1 MFSLLYQLCCACRR
15 LLTMP
20 VIPKI
25 RPGADPERIRYTVT
39 DYEHQAERQTVP
51 AEPVPPARLR
61 RNRMIALIT
70 VLLLILII
78 ISFVL

>member
-1 MFSLLYQLCCACRR
+1 MLSLPEIVDDARYPENQTRSRAGAS
-15 LLTMP
+15 
-20 VIPKI
+20 
-25 RPGADPERIRYTVT
+25 RP
-39 DYEHQAERQTVP
+39 
-51 AEPVPPARLR
+51 LR

>member
-1 MFSLLYQLCCACRR
+1 MLS
-15 LLTMP
+15 
-20 VIPKI
+20 
-25 RPGADPERIRYTVT
+25 RPEIVDDARYPEN
-39 DYEHQAERQTVP
+39 QTVP

-70 VLLLILII
+70 VLFLILII